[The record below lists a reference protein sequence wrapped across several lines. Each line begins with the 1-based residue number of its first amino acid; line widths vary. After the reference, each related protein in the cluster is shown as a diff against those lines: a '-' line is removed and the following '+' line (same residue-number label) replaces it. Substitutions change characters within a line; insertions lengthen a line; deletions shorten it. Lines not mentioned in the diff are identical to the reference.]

1 MPTLP
6 LTVTDVHGIG
16 GELYAVTVAL
26 ADGTSAHYLIPVS
39 MATIEA
45 VTISAVAMATL
56 LDPDVQFT
64 SAHHRGHRR
73 YDPRTG

>member
-6 LTVTDVHGIG
+6 LTVTDVSYVG
-16 GELYAVTVAL
+16 GQLYSVTVAL
-26 ADGTSAHYLIPVS
+26 ADGTLAHYVIPAS

-45 VTISAVAMATL
+45 VSISAVALAQL
-56 LDPDVQFT
+56 LDPDRPFAT
-64 SAHHRGHRR
+64 AHHRGGRR